1 MFDDEII
8 LENISRTME
17 IEDQVLE
24 VEEKEMLKGILE
36 GKSNIIDTLDSIKRT
51 YDEFT
56 SEVQQM

>member
-24 VEEKEMLKGILE
+24 VEEKKMLKGILE
-36 GKSNIIDTLDSIKRT
+36 GKNNIIDTLDSIKRT
-51 YDEFT
+51 YI
-56 SEVQQM
+56 

>member
-36 GKSNIIDTLDSIKRT
+36 GKSNIIRKFDTCEISKHTLSIGNA
-51 YDEFT
+51 
-56 SEVQQM
+56 

>member
-17 IEDQVLE
+17 IEDQFLE

-36 GKSNIIDTLDSIKRT
+36 GKSNITDTLDSIKKT
-51 YDEFT
+51 YI
-56 SEVQQM
+56 

>member
-24 VEEKEMLKGILE
+24 VEEKEMLIGILE
-36 GKSNIIDTLDSIKRT
+36 VKSDIIVKLNNIKKKYI
-51 YDEFT
+51 
-56 SEVQQM
+56 

>member
-36 GKSNIIDTLDSIKRT
+36 GKSDIIDTLNNIKKT
-51 YDEFT
+51 YI
-56 SEVQQM
+56 

>member
-8 LENISRTME
+8 WENISRTME

>member
-1 MFDDEII
+1 MFDEEII

-51 YDEFT
+51 YI
-56 SEVQQM
+56 

>member
-36 GKSNIIDTLDSIKRT
+36 GKSNINNTLDSIKKI
-51 YDEFT
+51 Y
-56 SEVQQM
+56 M

>member
-8 LENISRTME
+8 LENIYRTME

-36 GKSNIIDTLDSIKRT
+36 GKNNIIDTLDSIKRT
-51 YDEFT
+51 YI
-56 SEVQQM
+56 

>member
-24 VEEKEMLKGILE
+24 VEEKDMLKGILE
-36 GKSNIIDTLDSIKRT
+36 GKSNIIDTLDSIKRI
-51 YDEFT
+51 YI
-56 SEVQQM
+56 